1 MNILGI
7 SSYFHDSAACLVSNG
22 YIVAAIQ
29 EERLSRVKHDP
40 NFPSL
45 ALKRIVEESSINPSD
60 IDLVVYFEKPFLK
73 FDRILESILAYAPH
87 GFKFFASSIVLW
99 AKDKLFLKRV
109 LRREL
114 EQLFGSGIDWK
125 SKIRFSEHHVSHA
138 ASAFYPSPFESAAVL
153 TIDGVGE
160 WATTTISLGK
170 GSKLEMLKEISF
182 PNSIGLLYSAFT
194 FYCGFKINSGEYK
207 LMGLAPYGKPIYAD
221 LIRQELIQIFDDGS
235 YQLNMK
241 YFDFTHKLRMTNSKF
256 YDLFGRGPRNPETEI
271 TTFEMDIAA
280 SIQVVTEQV
289 VIGLAK
295 YARLITGEPNLC
307 LAGGVALNCVANGKL
322 LVENIFDRIWVQ
334 PASGDAGGALGA
346 ALLAYFLSEPKPKRI
361 IDIHDSM
368 RGSLL
373 GNRYEPKAIEK
384 CLSQANAKYVRLETN
399 ELTEQIARRIA
410 EGAAVGWF
418 QGSMEFGPR
427 SLGNRSILADPRSE
441 QTQRNLNLKIK
452 FRESF
457 RPFAPSILEEKVN
470 EWFELSAPSPY
481 MLMTS
486 PIRTEKRLL
495 SLEEI
500 LHAVG
505 IQKLQ
510 LKKSQVPAIT
520 HVDFSARIQT
530 VSKKE
535 NPMYH
540 QLISEFYKLT
550 QVPMLVNTS
559 FNVRGEPIVESPQDA
574 YKCFMGTNLDVLVI
588 DNYVLEKSQQP
599 EKMVQYHTQFGLD

>member
-45 ALKRIVEESSINPSD
+45 ALKRIVDESAIDPSD

-73 FDRILESILAYAPH
+73 FDRIIESILAHAPH
-87 GFKFFASSIVLW
+87 GFNFFAKSIVLW
-99 AKDKLFLKRV
+99 AKEKLFLKRI
-109 LRREL
+109 LRQEL
-114 EQLFGSGIDWK
+114 EQLFGSEIDWK
-125 SKIRFSEHHVSHA
+125 SKILFSEHHVSHA

-153 TIDGVGE
+153 TVDGVGE
-160 WATTTISLGK
+160 WATTTISVGK
-170 GSKLEMLKEISF
+170 GSQLEMLKEISF

-194 FYCGFKINSGEYK
+194 YYCGFKVNSGEYK
-207 LMGLAPYGKPIYAD
+207 LMGLAPYGKPLYAD
-221 LIRQELIQIFDDGS
+221 LIRQELIHVFDDGS

-241 YFDFTHKLRMTNSKF
+241 YFDFTHELRMTNSNF
-256 YDLFGRGPRNPETEI
+256 DDLFGKGPRNPETEI

-280 SIQVVTEQV
+280 SIQVVTEEV

-295 YARLITGEPNLC
+295 YARMVTGERNLC

-322 LVENIFDRIWVQ
+322 LAENIFDKIWVQ

-346 ALLAYFLSEPKPKRI
+346 ALLTHFLSEPKPKRI
-361 IDIHDSM
+361 VDSHDSM

-373 GNRYEPKAIEK
+373 GNRYESDAIEK
-384 CLSQANAKYVRLETN
+384 CLTHENAKFVRMETN

-427 SLGNRSILADPRSE
+427 ALGNRSILADPRSE
-441 QTQRNLNLKIK
+441 QTQKNLNLKIK

-457 RPFAPSILEEKVN
+457 RPFAPSILEEMVN
-470 EWFELSAPSPY
+470 DWFELRELSPY

-500 LHAVG
+500 LHAEG
-505 IQKLQ
+505 ISKLK
-510 LKKSQVPAIT
+510 LKKSQVPAVT

-530 VSKKE
+530 VSKRE

-540 QLISEFYKLT
+540 QLITDFYKLT

-559 FNVRGEPIVESPQDA
+559 FNVRGEPIVESPKDA
-574 YKCFMGTNLDVLVI
+574 YRCFMGTDLDILVI
-588 DNYVLEKSQQP
+588 GNYVLEKSQQQ
-599 EKMVQYHTQFGLD
+599 EELVRYHTQFSLD